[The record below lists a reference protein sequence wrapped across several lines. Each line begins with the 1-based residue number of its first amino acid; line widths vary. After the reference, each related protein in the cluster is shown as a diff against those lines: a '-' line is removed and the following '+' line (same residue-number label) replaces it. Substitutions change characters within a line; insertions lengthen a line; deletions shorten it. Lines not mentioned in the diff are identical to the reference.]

1 MAAQSGIA
9 PTQDLLDT
17 WTTALQDPATRLVKI
32 AIQDEQLVPAGTF
45 TTTSSDLDDSDA
57 VERDFALFERPDIV
71 EDKVPAYFVYRLTPP
86 PSSTFLFTS
95 YVPDHAPVRAK
106 MLYASTRNTLV
117 RALGDARLVESVFAT
132 AKADLT
138 HAAYLS
144 HVAHRAA
151 DAPLTSREQE
161 MRDVRRAEAEAS
173 ADGAG
178 AGSEGRSALFGVG
191 EGEGEGKG
199 EGGEEG
205 QGDEKLRGVLPWSD
219 EAKEAVRALGDGG
232 QGAEEDALVQL
243 EIDPA
248 NETVILSPSQPTSLS
263 SLPTSSP
270 AYLLARHPALASSS
284 PGALVLVY
292 SCPAASPVRHR
303 LLYSS
308 AVVPLYRVAAERFA
322 GVKVARKLETDSPS
336 EITRAWLDA
345 ELGAA
350 SSSTDTPS
358 ASGAATP
365 TQGPQQVQEDDKP
378 KFARPARPGRRR

>member
-1 MAAQSGIA
+1 MAAQSGIV

-17 WTTALQDPATRLVKI
+17 WTTALQDPVTRLVKI

-45 TTTSSDLDDSDA
+45 TTTSSDPDDSDA

-161 MRDVRRAEAEAS
+161 MRD
-173 ADGAG
+173 
-178 AGSEGRSALFGVG
+178 
-191 EGEGEGKG
+191 
-199 EGGEEG
+199 
-205 QGDEKLRGVLPWSD
+205 
-219 EAKEAVRALGDGG
+219 
-232 QGAEEDALVQL
+232 